1 MAKRKA
7 GKEMTFGNFS
17 LPKDSGYI
25 LFLDDLRIPSD
36 VGDYIF
42 PVELRLLYNH
52 KDWKIVRNFEEFV
65 YQIKYYGLPALVS
78 FDHDLG
84 EEEVIKGNDQ
94 SDKKEKTGQ
103 NQGKSG
109 YDCAKWLV
117 DYCISKK
124 EKLPD
129 FLVHSMNPVG
139 SQNIKEYLLNF
150 KKFQD
155 NDGQ

>member
-1 MAKRKA
+1 MGKRKA
-7 GKEMTFGNFS
+7 GKEMTFENFS

-25 LFLDDLRIPSD
+25 LFLDDLRTPTD

-42 PVELRLLYNH
+42 PIELRLLYNH
-52 KDWKIVRNFEEFV
+52 KDWKIVRNFEQFV
-65 YQIKYYGLPALVS
+65 NQIKYYGLPALVS

-84 EEEVIKGNDQ
+84 EEEIKENIQTQKNEKKDQ
-94 SDKKEKTGQ
+94 KQS
-103 NQGKSG
+103 KSG

-155 NDGQ
+155 NDDQ